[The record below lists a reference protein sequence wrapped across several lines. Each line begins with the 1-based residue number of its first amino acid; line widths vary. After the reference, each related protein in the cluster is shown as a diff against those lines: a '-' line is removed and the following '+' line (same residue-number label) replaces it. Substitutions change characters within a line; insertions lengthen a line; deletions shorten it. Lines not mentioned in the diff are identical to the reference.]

1 MSEIIYLDLYKHA
14 VPFQNWQTSLILN
27 TLIFW
32 HFSHQLMAHIR
43 CSQTSFTYNSLG
55 HRLSKGTLI
64 SVSAKPYWFWAES
77 LCWSLRI
84 LWTWVLLAHSWR
96 FKLFQVCL
104 PLLSCLGIVLWV
116 ESTLCVTVECLQC
129 LSVNWKL
136 RIHSFTGWAVSHL
149 YHLLVQYFNQEMLG
163 CFENRGIL
171 HSCLELY
178 WYLRSNSRITHLLGK
193 TEGLGL
199 PISEWNILPKWF
211 SNLLF
216 IHTVSCCCC

>member
-1 MSEIIYLDLYKHA
+1 MSEILYLDLYKHA

-27 TLIFW
+27 ILIFW

-55 HRLSKGTLI
+55 HWFSKGTLI
-64 SVSAKPYWFWAES
+64 SVSAKPYWFWAEP

-116 ESTLCVTVECLQC
+116 ASTLCVTRVFAILVSELKTQD
-129 LSVNWKL
+129 
-136 RIHSFTGWAVSHL
+136 SF
-149 YHLLVQYFNQEMLG
+149 
-163 CFENRGIL
+163 L
-171 HSCLELY
+171 H
-178 WYLRSNSRITHLLGK
+178 
-193 TEGLGL
+193 GLG
-199 PISEWNILPKWF
+199 SVT
-211 SNLLF
+211 SLLSPSTLF
-216 IHTVSCCCC
+216 